1 MELFTGQNV
10 FTFAD
15 RFKTEKDCLNYLAEK
30 KWSKGFICYKCKHT
44 KFTIRKKNY
53 ARDCNRC
60 HYVESPTAN
69 TLFHRVRFGLRNAFF
84 IAFDMSTSTKG
95 LSSSQMAKRLEI
107 SRTTTWTFMHKI
119 RIAMKSS
126 ELQPLVNQV
135 QVDEFVFGG
144 KEDLK
149 QGRSNDSKKKKV
161 VAAVELTDT
170 GKIKRVYFKKINDYS
185 SSSLNVIFESH
196 ISKIAAV
203 KTDQWKGYN
212 PLKKE
217 YNIEQVKSNKG
228 QSMKQMHTI
237 IHQVKSWLRSTYS
250 WMHEHHIER
259 YFDEYSFRI
268 NRSQTKQTIFDTL
281 IKRMVNSQNVC
292 CQQIIISN

>member
-1 MELFTGQNV
+1 MELFTGQNI
-10 FTFAD
+10 FKFAD
-15 RFKTEKDCLNYLAEK
+15 KFKTDQDCLSYLADI
-30 KWSKGFICYKCKHT
+30 KWANGYICAKCKHT

-60 HYVESPTAN
+60 HHIESPTAN
-69 TLFHRVRFGLRNAFF
+69 TLFHRVRFGLKNAFF
-84 IAFDMSTSTKG
+84 IVFDMSTSSKG

-107 SRTTTWTFMHKI
+107 SRTTSWTFMHKI
-119 RIAMKSS
+119 RIAMKST
-126 ELQPLVNQV
+126 ETQPLVNQV

-149 QGRSNDSKKKKV
+149 QGRSNNTKKKKV

-185 SSSLNVIFESH
+185 SSSLSAIFESH
-196 ISKIAAV
+196 ISKSAV
-203 KTDQWKGYN
+203 IRTDQWKGYN

-250 WMHEHHIER
+250 WMHEGHIEK

-268 NRSQTKQTIFDTL
+268 NRSQSKQTIFDTL
-281 IKRMVNSQNVC
+281 IQRMMKSKNVC
-292 CQQIIISN
+292 YQQIIISN